1 MSNKLPPFALELRK
15 LHKQFGGTHIIN
27 GVDLQLRQGERLAL
41 IGPNGAGKSTLFNL
55 ISGGAAAS
63 SGEILL
69 RGQEIGCMKPFQI
82 SRLGLARSFQIT
94 NIFPRLSVA
103 DNLRAAVLSSHGYR
117 YTFWRCLS
125 GLRLVN
131 QRIQE
136 LLQQCDLQSR
146 RETPAGDLSYAHQ
159 RALEIG
165 ITIAGDAGLILL
177 DEPTAGMNRDEV
189 AAAADLIRRVSIGKT
204 LLMIEHDMDVVFGLV
219 DRIAVLVEGRIIAC
233 DTPAAIRNNRT
244 VQAAYLGSLEA
255 QQP

>member
-1 MSNKLPPFALELRK
+1 MSDQHQPHVLELRN
-15 LHKQFGGTHIIN
+15 LHKRFGGAHIIN
-27 GVDLQLRQGERLAL
+27 GADLQLRQGERLAL

-69 RGQEIGCMKPFQI
+69 RGLQIGGMSPFQI

-103 DNLRAAVLSSHGYR
+103 DNLRAAVLSAHGDR
-117 YTFWRCLS
+117 YVFWRRLS
-125 GLRLVN
+125 SLRLVN
-131 QRIQE
+131 LRTQE
-136 LLQQCDLQSR
+136 LLEQCGLQASSGML
-146 RETPAGDLSYAHQ
+146 AGDLSYADQ

-177 DEPTAGMNRDEV
+177 DEPTAGMSRDEA
-189 AAAADLIRRVSIGKT
+189 AAAADLIRRVSVGKT

-219 DRIAVLVEGRIIAC
+219 DRIAVLVDGRIIAC
-233 DTPAAIRNNRT
+233 DTPAAIRNNRV
-244 VQAAYLGSLEA
+244 VQAAYLGSMGAE
-255 QQP
+255 QP